1 MIWYVVQMLIMGAVT
16 AAIMPDGNPVASAM
30 VGWFC
35 ALLVSGLLTRVLS
48 GRPGEIAVCGLPRVW
63 RAILIAER
71 RAPKQ
76 PAAPAFKTARDVP
89 TMGRQPCLARWTR
102 LAAAPVRDPDVS
114 PRQGRPCLL
123 NLPAHNGPLAC
134 FPLFFRWL
142 AAVPAYRSPKAPFPR
157 RGRRAVDSLVH
168 QVVSYLK

>member
-1 MIWYVVQMLIMGAVT
+1 MSAEAGWHRPVPRNPRIAPPPPASQARSPAGRRNLI
-16 AAIMPDGNPVASAM
+16 AS
-30 VGWFC
+30 
-35 ALLVSGLLTRVLS
+35 
-48 GRPGEIAVCGLPRVW
+48 
-63 RAILIAER
+63 RAILKAER

-89 TMGRQPCLARWTR
+89 TMGCQPCLARWTR

-114 PRQGRPCLL
+114 PRRGRPCLL

-142 AAVPAYRSPKAPFPR
+142 AAVPVYRSPKAPFPR